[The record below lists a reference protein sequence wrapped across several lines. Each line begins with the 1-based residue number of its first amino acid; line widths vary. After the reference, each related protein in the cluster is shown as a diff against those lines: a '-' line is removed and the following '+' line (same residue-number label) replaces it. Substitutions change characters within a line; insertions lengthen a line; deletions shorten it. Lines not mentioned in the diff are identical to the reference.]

1 MTTTIDATIDLLIH
15 SPILL
20 LVLMGMPLLWLARQR
35 GLYPDRRLLFLSAIP
50 AVGSVLMIQDPAGGA
65 SFAGWSFKQWTLATV
80 LALDGVLL
88 LTAILDMLAIVGAPH
103 FSCTRKLQRIASQG
117 KRQEVEIEL
126 TNASRRGCY
135 ISVRDDLAQS
145 FVAEPD
151 RFDVRIQGRSKTQFT
166 YDFICNERGKSVLE
180 CVHLLVLSPFKLW
193 RGFYQVPVES
203 TVNVYPD
210 MKQIAEYDLLARTN
224 RLSLLG
230 MRRSRKIGQDNEF
243 ERLRD
248 YTQDDNYKH
257 IDWRTTAR
265 RRKLTVRD
273 FQANQSQ
280 RIVFMVDCGRMM
292 TGRAADISLLDH
304 SLNAMLMLSY
314 VALRQGDSVG
324 LISFSDR
331 IHNYTPARSGVK
343 HINRLLHASYNQ
355 RATYVESRYD
365 DAFLYLR
372 THCLKRS
379 LVILITNVI
388 DEINSHQIKQYLG
401 SLTGRHLPLGV
412 LLRDHD
418 LYAAVDEFESVPNPD
433 RNMIFQAA
441 AAADVLTWRHQVIRD
456 LRHQGVLAL
465 DLFPEQLT
473 SQMVNQYLEIK
484 ARHLL

>member
-1 MTTTIDATIDLLIH
+1 MNQIQLIFDFLIH
-15 SPILL
+15 SPIIMLL
-20 LVLMGMPLLWLARQR
+20 LIALPLWLVARNW
-35 GLYPDRRLLFLSAIP
+35 GLFPSKRLLYVSSIP
-50 AVGSVLMIQDPAGGA
+50 ALASIILIYDPTGGA
-65 SFAGWSFKQWTLATV
+65 MVGGLPFKQWMLGIILGVDAV
-80 LALDGVLL
+80 LVLI
-88 LTAILDMLAIVGAPH
+88 AIADMLSVIGAGS
-103 FSCTRKLQRIASQG
+103 FSCTRNMLNVASQG
-117 KRQEVEIEL
+117 KRHEVEIEL
-126 TNASRRGCY
+126 TNASRRSCDL
-135 ISVRDDLAQS
+135 SVRDDLPQS
-145 FVAEPD
+145 FVSDPE
-151 RFDVRIQGRSKTQFT
+151 RFDVRIGGHSKTQFT
-166 YDFICNERGKSVLE
+166 YDFISHRRGKSILE
-180 CVHLLVLSPFKLW
+180 CVHLLVQSPLKLW
-193 RGFYQVPVES
+193 HGFYRVPVES

-257 IDWRTTAR
+257 IDWRSTAR

-280 RIVFMVDCGRMM
+280 RIIFMVDCGRMM
-292 TGRAADISLLDH
+292 TGSNGDLSLLDH

-324 LISFSDR
+324 LVSFSDR
-331 IHNYTPARSGVK
+331 IHNYTPAKSGVK
-343 HINRLLHASYNQ
+343 HINRLLHATYDQQAS
-355 RATYVESRYD
+355 YVESRYD

-379 LVILITNVI
+379 LVVLITNVI
-388 DEINSHQIKQYLG
+388 DEINAHQIKQYLG

-418 LYAAVDEFESVPNPD
+418 LYDAVDEFEATSHPD
-433 RNMIFQAA
+433 RSAIFQAA
-441 AAADVLTWRHQVIRD
+441 AAVDVLTWRHQVIRD

-473 SQMVNQYLEIK
+473 SELVNQYLEIK